1 MKAFYSL
8 LLLLAVALTSC
19 DEVLGTQGQIELAD
33 GTSTSLV
40 LSADEN
46 LEATIKF
53 TAESSWTAS
62 VNELAVSKSS
72 DGVSWLTLS
81 GYSGEAGEN
90 TITISLIKNY
100 TCVSRKA
107 EIKIVC
113 GDSEVVITV
122 EQKGEAASGNIAK
135 QVKQIIYTVIENSD
149 VDLGNDHRDDGYTM
163 SYSYDEE
170 GRVARIKKDGTE
182 YYGDEYTSTIEFD
195 YGIVNEIQ
203 VIKETIFKNSG
214 AENVRYLVE
223 LDNRGNAVRLEKKE
237 EGEAFTEIAKFGYT
251 EDARLGKIE
260 YNDYGWETD
269 LFTYKDGLMSEY
281 THIPTYGDS
290 ETYKFDSYYSL
301 KNPNNCMIDMMGF
314 LNYGTEFEYL
324 FHIGRLGKT
333 SDYFLEALPEDYAE
347 SDINIPSEGFTADQ
361 NGTKHTYKSIDWS
374 DEPTQIKCEYDTEG
388 NLIKVEQSHS
398 YELIEKSYTIKVY
411 TDEEPIRIDENGIK
425 YYRGDYIY
433 EPDKKLKEDFDYYTF
448 TINY

>member
-19 DEVLGTQGQIELAD
+19 DEVLGTQNQIELAD

-40 LSADEN
+40 VSADEN

-62 VNELAVSKSS
+62 VNELAASKSS

-100 TCVSRKA
+100 TGVSRKA

-122 EQKGEAASGNIAK
+122 EQKGEAASGNIVK
-135 QVKQIIYTVIENSD
+135 QVKQVIYKVIENSD

-214 AENVRYLVE
+214 TENVRYLVE

-333 SDYFLEALPEDYAE
+333 VIIFLKLFLK
-347 SDINIPSEGFTADQ
+347 IM
-361 NGTKHTYKSIDWS
+361 
-374 DEPTQIKCEYDTEG
+374 
-388 NLIKVEQSHS
+388 LKV
-398 YELIEKSYTIKVY
+398 I
-411 TDEEPIRIDENGIK
+411 
-425 YYRGDYIY
+425 
-433 EPDKKLKEDFDYYTF
+433 
-448 TINY
+448 